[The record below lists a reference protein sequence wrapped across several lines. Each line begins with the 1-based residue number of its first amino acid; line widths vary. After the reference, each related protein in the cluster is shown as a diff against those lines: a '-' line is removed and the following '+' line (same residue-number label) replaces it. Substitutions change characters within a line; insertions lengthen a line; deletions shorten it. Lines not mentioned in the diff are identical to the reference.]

1 MKNNNTVS
9 STSEK
14 APQWKPWSG
23 RVNEHER
30 TRPGGLLMAALIECA
45 AERGQT
51 QNELSECLG
60 RHYSYLTQL
69 RTGHRSVCNVG
80 DDFSQ
85 ACAEY
90 LGIPRVEVLIMAG
103 QLGPADFFQPG
114 DAYER
119 ALTRAMNFI
128 CDDHRY
134 GHLITNELRNAGH
147 DTQYAIV
154 RLYESATGTV
164 LLPQRSECAEVILGE
179 ALTAPAPAR
188 SH

>member
-1 MKNNNTVS
+1 MNNNNTAS
-9 STSEK
+9 PTSTTSPT
-14 APQWKPWSG
+14 AKPWSG
-23 RVNEHER
+23 RVNEYER
-30 TRPGGLLMAALIECA
+30 TRPGGLLMAALLECA
-45 AERGQT
+45 SERGQT
-51 QNELSECLG
+51 LNELSECLG
-60 RHYSYLTQL
+60 KHYSYLTQL
-69 RTGHRSVCNVG
+69 RGGHRSVCNVS
-80 DDFSQ
+80 DDFTQ

-119 ALTRAMNFI
+119 ALSRAMNFI

-147 DTQYAIV
+147 DSQYAIV

-164 LLPQRSECAEVILGE
+164 LLPQRSECGDVILGDGPS
-179 ALTAPAPAR
+179 LPASGR
-188 SH
+188 RH